1 MMFKVFYQENPNEPP
16 VRERTKTFFVE
27 AESEREV
34 REKLKGRSINIE
46 YIQPIS
52 SPFYEFEKQSE
63 NFSVLE
69 K

>member
-1 MMFKVFYQENPNEPP
+1 MFKVFYQENPNEPP

-52 SPFYEFEKQSE
+52 GPFYEFEKQSE